1 MSFISVEPQS
11 RVDSE
16 SHSNSLLAQIAT
28 QRQIVANRYLAF
40 FQERRSI
47 EATYIDSL
55 RKLHRKAK
63 TVDASSDPR
72 AEPTTTR
79 VAWDKLRDNLEKEAN
94 TQQAFVDI
102 LDNDV
107 IKPLESLKASQEL
120 LETKAQR
127 GKQIEED
134 LKESSARYA
143 DYAENT
149 VSKLQEAYSKK
160 SHPQHSTD
168 LPRRSQGTTNK
179 GFGSRL
185 SALFRRR
192 EDSRAPE
199 PAKSEEVSDD
209 DCRRAIRLLNGLRL
223 NRAEILKDGYH
234 CLEDLVFTTT
244 VKNALAKYMDG
255 MVVACVKY
263 DNLAMSTRAEVEKAL
278 AGIDTSGLAASFR
291 HSLSISIPPLALY
304 CNHRPDAYS
313 DLIFGVP
320 LVDLTTN
327 EDNVPKVMRM
337 CTEEVEKRGLNTHKI
352 YSLRRRLETEKSFSF
367 SPTGNIHP
375 VAMLLKLYLWDLPE
389 PLFTL
394 SLEDYRQYKQN
405 RARYTENDCSVLRSK
420 IRELHPVHKASLEAL
435 LRHLLRVASHSDVN
449 AMTVKA
455 LATQFS
461 YPVLRGNEVLQDG
474 LHVKSLVLEDLIQNS
489 HTLFDE
495 RPSPS
500 PPVPS
505 PDVTET
511 ASTLISSSLFLSPEL
526 PRSSVVQAD
535 DSTTDSTTRHRPEL
549 GGTPTSSQYSFPTSP
564 SHDFMGRPLTL
575 TVSPFLSPL
584 LGLSSSPTL
593 TEGVETITLDQANS
607 KANDTK
613 VVVSPPFASVADWR
627 SSQPRQLP
635 HPEPLTIPL
644 TNPQCPPEGLLT
656 TTTDFRLSSA
666 TNLQTAWESFSTLR

>member
-1 MSFISVEPQS
+1 MASPN
-11 RVDSE
+11 
-16 SHSNSLLAQIAT
+16 SNGNQ
-28 QRQIVANRYLAF
+28 
-40 FQERRSI
+40 
-47 EATYIDSL
+47 D
-55 RKLHRKAK
+55 
-63 TVDASSDPR
+63 D
-72 AEPTTTR
+72 
-79 VAWDKLRDNLEKEAN
+79 
-94 TQQAFVDI
+94 DI
-102 LDNDV
+102 
-107 IKPLESLKASQEL
+107 
-120 LETKAQR
+120 
-127 GKQIEED
+127 
-134 LKESSARYA
+134 
-143 DYAENT
+143 
-149 VSKLQEAYSKK
+149 
-160 SHPQHSTD
+160 
-168 LPRRSQGTTNK
+168 PRRSDHDGDEDGND
-179 GFGSRL
+179 GGSKSNVHGGDTGSDWGDGRDGGAMNGSGEDIDRNDGGNCNGVL
-185 SALFRRR
+185 S
-192 EDSRAPE
+192 
-199 PAKSEEVSDD
+199 
-209 DCRRAIRLLNGLRL
+209 
-223 NRAEILKDGYH
+223 
-234 CLEDLVFTTT
+234 
-244 VKNALAKYMDG
+244 
-255 MVVACVKY
+255 
-263 DNLAMSTRAEVEKAL
+263 
-278 AGIDTSGLAASFR
+278 
-291 HSLSISIPPLALY
+291 
-304 CNHRPDAYS
+304 S
-313 DLIFGVP
+313 DLLGIFAK
-320 LVDLTTN
+320 LQA
-327 EDNVPKVMRM
+327 VMRI

-405 RARYTENDCSVLRSK
+405 RVLSHLSSTLGHPHSDLTSSQIYRNDCSVLRSK

-435 LRHLLRVASHSDVN
+435 LRHLLRVASHSDIN
-449 AMTVKA
+449 TMTVKA

-474 LHVKSLVLEDLIQNS
+474 LHSLVLEDLIQNS

-593 TEGVETITLDQANS
+593 TEGVETTSQDQANS

-613 VVVSPPFASVADWR
+613 VVVSPPFASVADWW

-666 TNLQTAWESFSTLR
+666 TSLQTAWESFSTLR